1 MTDNRTPDEW
11 ISLEV
16 TLSHEM
22 ADAVAEFCHEHG
34 SGGVEVEDQDPQYAR
49 IRAYFPFESWGAVHS
64 ELGVLLKRLEEI
76 FPDLPEPV
84 VGSQA
89 LMNENW
95 AIAWKDN
102 FKSLAVGKRLIVTP
116 PWLTPDPQGREVIII
131 EPAAAF
137 GTGTHET
144 TQGCLVLLEEA
155 AEAMQRTTDP
165 FTMLDLGCG
174 SGILAVAA
182 VKLGASEAL
191 GVDNDPAAVDSALV
205 NGGLNRVESSAR
217 FLRASLKEISSP
229 ADIVAANLDPM
240 TLLANRDLIISLVR
254 RFLIISGVPLNQWGQ
269 VKDLLGSKGMVL
281 RKEITRSE
289 WGCALLETDY
299 TVSQLK
305 M

>member
-1 MTDNRTPDEW
+1 MTNNGTPDEW

-22 ADAVAEFCHEHG
+22 ADTVADFCHEHG
-34 SGGVEVEDQDPQYAR
+34 SGGVEVEDRDPVSAR
-49 IRAYFPFESWGAVHS
+49 IRAHFPSERWGAVHT
-64 ELGVLLKRLEEI
+64 ELRSFLQRLGEI

-84 VGSQA
+84 VQSQA
-89 LMNENW
+89 LMTENW

-102 FKSLAVGKRLIVTP
+102 FKSLAIGKRLIVTP
-116 PWLTPDPQGREVIII
+116 PWLTPDPQGREVIVI

-155 AEAMQRTTDP
+155 VEALQQMSDS

-174 SGILAVAA
+174 SGILAIAA
-182 VKLGASEAL
+182 VKLGASGVL
-191 GVDNDPAAVDSALV
+191 GVDNDPAAVDSAVV
-205 NGGLNRVESSAR
+205 NGSLNRVESSAR

-240 TLLANRDLIISLVR
+240 TLLANRDLIVSLVR
-254 RFLIISGVPLNQWGQ
+254 RFLIISGVPLNQWGH
-269 VKDLLGSKGMVL
+269 VKGLLASKGMAL

-289 WGCALLETDY
+289 WGCALLEKD
-299 TVSQLK
+299 
-305 M
+305 